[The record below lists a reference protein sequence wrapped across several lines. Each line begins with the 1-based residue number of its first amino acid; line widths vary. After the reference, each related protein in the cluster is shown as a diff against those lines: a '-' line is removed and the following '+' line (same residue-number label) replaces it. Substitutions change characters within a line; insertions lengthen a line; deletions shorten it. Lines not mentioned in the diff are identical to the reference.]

1 MGKAQNDIEEFIYK
15 ICYQP
20 IWKAVNEYI
29 SVHPTALNLSM
40 SRIHYP
46 DTAMLLD
53 MLLEYATHIRID
65 EDSLFFDAIMS
76 CTIELQQFD
85 EYRGDMSG
93 ETSQWLIASCE
104 AIITDKLETIKISS
118 VKPWSKGTQPSSSGI
133 AASKSIVPIIYRKDL
148 DKEATAF
155 LEKYYPEALEEPK
168 RVPIEDIAKE
178 KLGLNVIQGYRIT
191 DDFSIFGQICFSP
204 GRVKIY
210 DLFKTSE
217 KEEEVPRG
225 TILIDAYTYWQRNSG
240 CVNNTI
246 AHEVYHWHRH
256 RLYAAIKHILKN
268 EKFIACRCPAE
279 MVYPDEKDE
288 WTDEQR
294 MEWQAN
300 NLAPRILMPIQT
312 FTVKVDELYNQ
323 YRFDRTDTSTMLIT
337 LTAIA
342 DELADFYGVS
352 RQSALIRMT
361 ETGYSEARSVLQA
374 INEKD
379 WHSYVSLEDVFYEYS
394 TNAEFR
400 ALLDSGRF
408 KYVDGYVVIN
418 DEKYIKL
425 DENGD
430 TTLTDYA
437 WENLNECCLSFGWQ
451 RIRRASAKKVLPQ
464 IIFHRDNDEQ
474 DISKYDSKQNV
485 SVVELSKELQKK
497 RKHFEQNEKIHKLS
511 TVDKNCWTYIYEI
524 ITIKGTSK
532 PHFCD
537 LTGLGEEN
545 YRKAEKG
552 LSNKPTVRT
561 IVAIGVGLD
570 LDIDTVDNM
579 LKLAGRSFMD
589 NPEDRALKFCITGLS
604 GHSIEDCNE
613 FLESLGYEPLGT
625 KERYQ

>member
-1 MGKAQNDIEEFIYK
+1 MSKAQNEIEEFIYK
-15 ICYQP
+15 ICYRP
-20 IWKAVNEYI
+20 IWESLNNYI
-29 SVHPTALNLSM
+29 AAHPTTLNFSM
-40 SRIHYP
+40 SRIKYP

-65 EDSLFFDAIMS
+65 EDSLFFDAILS

-104 AIITDKLETIKISS
+104 AVITDRLESLTVSS
-118 VKPWSKGTQPSSSGI
+118 VKPWSKDTKPSSTGV

-155 LEKYYPEALEEPK
+155 LEKYYPEALEEPL
-168 RVPIEDIAKE
+168 RIPIEEIAKE

-191 DDFSIFGQICFSP
+191 DDFTIFGQICFSP
-204 GRVKIY
+204 GTVKIY

-217 KEEEVPRG
+217 KEQEVSRG

-256 RLYAAIKHILKN
+256 RLYAAIKHILRN

-279 MVYPDEKDE
+279 MSYPDEKEE

-312 FTVKVDELYNQ
+312 FKIKVDELYKQ
-323 YRFDRTDTSTMLIT
+323 YDYENTPLKLAV
-337 LTAIA
+337 LTCIA
-342 DELADFYGVS
+342 DDLASFYGVS

-361 ETGYSEARSVLQA
+361 ETGYMEAKSVLQA

-379 WHSYVSLEDVFYEYS
+379 WHSYVSREDVFYEYS
-394 TNAEFR
+394 TNEDFR
-400 ALLDSGRF
+400 KLLDSGKFR
-408 KYVDGYVVIN
+408 YVDGYVVIN
-418 DEKYIKL
+418 DEKYITTDDKGKATLSEYAWDNL
-425 DENGD
+425 DEC
-430 TTLTDYA
+430 T
-437 WENLNECCLSFGWQ
+437 LSFSWQ
-451 RIRRASAKKVLPQ
+451 RIRRSKAKEVLPQ
-464 IIFHRDNDEQ
+464 IIFHRDDDEQ
-474 DISKYDSKQNV
+474 DVSKYDSKQNA
-485 SVVELSKELQKK
+485 SVIQLSEQIQKE
-497 RKHFEQNEKIHKLS
+497 RRRFEQNEKIHRLS
-511 TVDKNCWTYIYEI
+511 ITDKNCWSYIYEI
-524 ITIKGTSK
+524 ITIKVTSK

-552 LSNKPTVRT
+552 QKNDPTVRT
-561 IVAIGVGLD
+561 IVAIGVGLK
-570 LDIDTVDNM
+570 LDIETVEKM
-579 LKLAGRSFMD
+579 LTLAGRSFKD
-589 NPEDRALKFCITGLS
+589 SPEDRALKFCITGLS
-604 GHSIEDCNE
+604 GHPIEDCND

-625 KERYQ
+625 KERN

>member
-1 MGKAQNDIEEFIYK
+1 MSKAQNEIEEFIYK
-15 ICYQP
+15 ICYRP
-20 IWKAVNEYI
+20 IWESLNNYI
-29 SVHPTALNLSM
+29 AAHPTTLNFSM
-40 SRIHYP
+40 SRIKYP

-65 EDSLFFDAIMS
+65 EDSLFFDAILS

-104 AIITDKLETIKISS
+104 AVITDRLESLTVSS
-118 VKPWSKGTQPSSSGI
+118 VKPWSKDTKPSSTGV

-155 LEKYYPEALEEPK
+155 LEKYYPEALEEPL
-168 RVPIEDIAKE
+168 RIPIEEIAKE

-191 DDFSIFGQICFSP
+191 DDFTIFGQICFSP
-204 GRVKIY
+204 GTVKIY

-217 KEEEVPRG
+217 KEQEVSRG

-256 RLYAAIKHILKN
+256 RLYAAIKHILRN

-279 MVYPDEKDE
+279 MSYPDEKEE

-312 FTVKVDELYNQ
+312 FKIKVDELYKQ
-323 YRFDRTDTSTMLIT
+323 YDYENTPLKLAV
-337 LTAIA
+337 LTCIA
-342 DELADFYGVS
+342 DDLASFYGVS

-361 ETGYSEARSVLQA
+361 ETGYMEAKSVLQA

-379 WHSYVSLEDVFYEYS
+379 WHSYVSREDVFYEYS
-394 TNAEFR
+394 TNEDFR
-400 ALLDSGRF
+400 KLLDSGKFR
-408 KYVDGYVVIN
+408 YVDGYVVIN
-418 DEKYIKL
+418 DEKYITTDDKGKATLSEYAWDNL
-425 DENGD
+425 DEC
-430 TTLTDYA
+430 T
-437 WENLNECCLSFGWQ
+437 LSFSWQ
-451 RIRRASAKKVLPQ
+451 RIRRSKAKEVLPQ
-464 IIFHRDNDEQ
+464 IIFHRDDDEQ
-474 DISKYDSKQNV
+474 DVSKYDSKQNA
-485 SVVELSKELQKK
+485 SVIQLSEQMQKE
-497 RKHFEQNEKIHKLS
+497 RRRFEQNEKIHRLS
-511 TVDKNCWTYIYEI
+511 ITDKNCWSYIYEI
-524 ITIKGTSK
+524 ITIKVTSK

-552 LSNKPTVRT
+552 QKNDPTVRT
-561 IVAIGVGLD
+561 IVAIGVGLK
-570 LDIDTVDNM
+570 LDIETVEKM
-579 LKLAGRSFMD
+579 LTLAGRSFKD
-589 NPEDRALKFCITGLS
+589 SPEDRALKFCITGLS
-604 GHSIEDCNE
+604 GHPIEDCND

-625 KERYQ
+625 KERN

>member
-1 MGKAQNDIEEFIYK
+1 MSNAQNEIEEFIYK
-15 ICYQP
+15 ICYRP
-20 IWKAVNEYI
+20 IWESVNNYI
-29 SVHPTALNLSM
+29 AAHPTALNLSM
-40 SRIHYP
+40 ARIKYP

-53 MLLEYATHIRID
+53 MLLEYVTHIRID
-65 EDSLFFDAIMS
+65 EDSLSFDAILS

-104 AIITDKLETIKISS
+104 AIITDKLETIKVSS
-118 VKPWSKGTQPSSSGI
+118 VKPWSRDSKPSGSGV
-133 AASKSIVPIIYRKDL
+133 AASKNIVPIIYRKDL

-155 LEKYYPEALEEPK
+155 LEKYCPETLEEPM

-191 DDFSIFGQICFSP
+191 DDFTIFGQICFSP
-204 GRVKIY
+204 GTVKIY

-217 KEEEVPRG
+217 KEQEVPRG
-225 TILIDAYTYWQRNSG
+225 TILIDAYTYCQRNSG

-256 RLYAAIKHILKN
+256 RLYAAIKSILRN
-268 EKFIACRCPAE
+268 EKFIACRCPAD
-279 MVYPDEKDE
+279 MAYPNENEE

-312 FTVKVDELYNQ
+312 FKIKVAELYKQ
-323 YRFDRTDTSTMLIT
+323 YDYENNPLKIAV
-337 LTAIA
+337 LTCIA
-342 DELADFYGVS
+342 DELASFYGVS

-361 ETGYSEARSVLQA
+361 ETGYPEAKSVLQA

-379 WHSYVSLEDVFYEYS
+379 WHSYVSREDVFYEYS
-394 TNAEFR
+394 TNEDFR
-400 ALLDSGRF
+400 KLLDTGKFR
-408 KYVDGYVVIN
+408 YVDGYVVIN
-418 DEKYIKL
+418 NEKYITTDDEGKATLSEYAWDHL
-425 DENGD
+425 DEC
-430 TTLTDYA
+430 T
-437 WENLNECCLSFGWQ
+437 LSFSWQ
-451 RIRRASAKKVLPQ
+451 RIRRSKAKEVLPQ
-464 IIFHRDNDEQ
+464 IIFHRDNDEL
-474 DISKYDSKQNV
+474 DVSKYDSKQNAA
-485 SVVELSKELQKK
+485 VVELSKELQKK

-511 TVDKNCWTYIYEI
+511 TVDKNCWTYIYDI

-589 NPEDRALKFCITGLS
+589 NPEDRALKFYITGLS

>member
-1 MGKAQNDIEEFIYK
+1 MSKAQNEIEEFIYK
-15 ICYQP
+15 ICYRP
-20 IWKAVNEYI
+20 IWESVNNYI
-29 SVHPTALNLSM
+29 AAHPTTLNFSM
-40 SRIHYP
+40 SRIKYP

-65 EDSLFFDAIMS
+65 EDSLFFDAILS

-104 AIITDKLETIKISS
+104 AVITDRLESLTVSS
-118 VKPWSKGTQPSSSGI
+118 VKPWSKDTKPSSTGV

-155 LEKYYPEALEEPK
+155 LEKYYPEALEEPL
-168 RVPIEDIAKE
+168 RVPIEEIAKE

-191 DDFSIFGQICFSP
+191 DDFTIFGQICFSP
-204 GRVKIY
+204 GTVKIY

-217 KEEEVPRG
+217 KEQEVPRG

-256 RLYAAIKHILKN
+256 RLYAAIKHILRN

-279 MVYPDEKDE
+279 MSYPDEKEE

-312 FTVKVDELYNQ
+312 FKIKVDELYKQ
-323 YRFDRTDTSTMLIT
+323 YDYENTPLKLAV
-337 LTAIA
+337 LTCIA
-342 DELADFYGVS
+342 DDLASFYGVS

-361 ETGYSEARSVLQA
+361 ETGYMEAKSVLQA

-379 WHSYVSLEDVFYEYS
+379 WHSYVSREDVFYEYS
-394 TNAEFR
+394 TNEDFR
-400 ALLDSGRF
+400 KLLDSGKFR
-408 KYVDGYVVIN
+408 YVDGYVVIN
-418 DEKYIKL
+418 DEKYITTDDKGKATLSEYAWDNL
-425 DENGD
+425 DEC
-430 TTLTDYA
+430 T
-437 WENLNECCLSFGWQ
+437 LSFSWQ
-451 RIRRASAKKVLPQ
+451 RIRRSKAKEVLPQ

-474 DISKYDSKQNV
+474 DVSKYDSKQNA
-485 SVVELSKELQKK
+485 SVIQLSEQMQKE
-497 RKHFEQNEKIHKLS
+497 RRRFEQNEKIHRLS
-511 TVDKNCWTYIYEI
+511 ITDKNCWSYIYEI

-552 LSNKPTVRT
+552 QKNDPTVRT
-561 IVAIGVGLD
+561 IVAIGVGLK
-570 LDIDTVDNM
+570 LDIETVEKM
-579 LKLAGRSFMD
+579 LTLAGRSFKD
-589 NPEDRALKFCITGLS
+589 SPEDRALKFCITGLS
-604 GHSIEDCNE
+604 GHPIEDCND

-625 KERYQ
+625 KERN

>member
-20 IWKAVNEYI
+20 IWKAVNDYI

-46 DTAMLLD
+46 DMAMLLD
-53 MLLEYATHIRID
+53 MLLEYATHIRIN
-65 EDSLFFDAIMS
+65 EDCLFFDAIMS

-85 EYRGDMSG
+85 EYCGDISA

-104 AIITDKLETIKISS
+104 AIITDKLETIKVSS
-118 VKPWSKGTQPSSSGI
+118 VKSWSKSTRPSSSGI
-133 AASKSIVPIIYRKDL
+133 AASKSIVPILYRKDL

-155 LEKYYPEALEEPK
+155 LEKYYPEALEEPM
-168 RVPIEDIAKE
+168 RVPIEDIARD
-178 KLGLNVIQGYRIT
+178 KLNLNVIQGYRIT

-204 GRVKIY
+204 GKVKIY

-256 RLYAAIKHILKN
+256 RLYASIKHILRN

-279 MVYPDEKDE
+279 MAYPNDKEE
-288 WTDEQR
+288 WADEQR

-312 FTVKVDELYNQ
+312 FTVKVDELYRQ
-323 YRFDRTDTSTMLIT
+323 YRFDRSDSSTMLIT

-342 DELADFYGVS
+342 DELAAFYGVS

-361 ETGYSEARSVLQA
+361 ETGYPEARSVLQA

-394 TNAEFR
+394 TNSDFR
-400 ALLDSGRF
+400 SQLDSGRF

-418 DEKYIKL
+418 DDKYIHP
-425 DENGD
+425 DEDGA
-430 TTLTDYA
+430 TSLTDYA
-437 WENLNECCLSFGWQ
+437 WENLDECTLSFGWQ
-451 RIRRASAKKVLPQ
+451 RIRRASAKEVLPE

-474 DISKYDSKQNV
+474 DISKYDTDKNAA
-485 SVVELSKELQKK
+485 VVKLSKDLQRRNKN
-497 RKHFEQNEKIHKLS
+497 FEENEEIHLLP
-511 TVDKNCWTYIYEI
+511 TANKNCWEYIFEI
-524 ITIKGTSK
+524 ITIKGISK
-532 PHFCD
+532 AHFCT
-537 LTGLGEEN
+537 LTELGEEN
-545 YRKAEKG
+545 YRKAKNG
-552 LSNKPTVRT
+552 LKKDPEVRT
-561 IVAIGVGLD
+561 IVAIGVGLS
-570 LDIDTVDNM
+570 LDIETVEKM
-579 LKLAGRSFMD
+579 LSLAGRNFKD
-589 NPEDRALKFCITGLS
+589 TPEDRALRFCITGLS
-604 GHSIEDCNE
+604 GYPISDCND
-613 FLESLGYEPLGT
+613 FLSARGYETLGT
-625 KERYQ
+625 KQRL

>member
-20 IWKAVNEYI
+20 IWKAVNDYI

-40 SRIHYP
+40 SRIQYP
-46 DTAMLLD
+46 DTAMLRD
-53 MLLEYATHIRID
+53 MLLEYTTNIRID

-85 EYRGDMSG
+85 EYHGDRSG
-93 ETSQWLIASCE
+93 ETSQWLISSCE
-104 AIITDKLETIKISS
+104 AIITDKLEAVKISS
-118 VKPWSKGTQPSSSGI
+118 VKPWSKGTQPSSSGV

-155 LEKYYPEALEEPK
+155 LEKYYPEALEKPK

-178 KLGLNVIQGYRIT
+178 KLNLNIIQGYRIT

-204 GRVKIY
+204 GKVKIY
-210 DLFKTSE
+210 DIFKTSE
-217 KEEEVPRG
+217 KEEDVPRG

-256 RLYAAIKHILKN
+256 RLYAAIKHILRD
-268 EKFIACRCPAE
+268 EKFIACRCPAD
-279 MVYPDEKDE
+279 MVYPDDKEE

-312 FTVKVDELYNQ
+312 FTIKVDELYQQ
-323 YRFDRTDTSTMLIT
+323 YDYANNPLKIAV
-337 LTAIA
+337 LTCIA

-361 ETGYSEARSVLQA
+361 ETGYPEARSVLQA
-374 INEKD
+374 INEKE
-379 WHSYVSLEDVFYEYS
+379 WHTHVSLEDVFYEYS
-394 TNAEFR
+394 TNDDFR
-400 ALLDSGRF
+400 KLLDSGRF

-418 DEKYIKL
+418 DEKYI
-425 DENGD
+425 
-430 TTLTDYA
+430 TTGEDGAATLSEYA
-437 WENLNECCLSFGWQ
+437 WENLDECCLSFGWQ
-451 RIRRASAKKVLPQ
+451 RIRRASAKEILPQ

-474 DISKYDSKQNV
+474 EISKYDSTKNTA
-485 SVVELSKELQKK
+485 VVELSKEMQKK
-497 RKHFEQNEKIHKLS
+497 RKNFEQNEEIHKLS
-511 TVDKNCWTYIYEI
+511 TINKNCWSYIYEI
-524 ITIKGTSK
+524 INIKGISK
-532 PHFCD
+532 PHFCN

-545 YRKAEKG
+545 YRKAESG
-552 LSNKPTVRT
+552 LKTDPKVRT
-561 IVAIGVGLD
+561 IVAIGVGLS
-570 LDIDTVDNM
+570 LDIETVENM
-579 LKLAGRSFMD
+579 LKLAGRSFKD
-589 NPEDRALKFCITGLS
+589 TPEDRALKFCITGLS
-604 GHSIEDCNE
+604 GQSIEDCND
-613 FLESLGYEPLGT
+613 FLESLGYETLGT
-625 KERYQ
+625 KERY

>member
-1 MGKAQNDIEEFIYK
+1 MSKAQNEIEEFIYK
-15 ICYQP
+15 ICYRP
-20 IWKAVNEYI
+20 IWESVNNYI
-29 SVHPTALNLSM
+29 AAHPTTLNLSM
-40 SRIHYP
+40 SRIKYP

-65 EDSLFFDAIMS
+65 EDSLFFDAILS

-85 EYRGDMSG
+85 EYHGDMSG

-104 AIITDKLETIKISS
+104 AVITDKLESLTVSS
-118 VKPWSKGTQPSSSGI
+118 VKPWSKDTKPSSAGV

-155 LEKYYPEALEEPK
+155 LEKYYPEALEEPL

-191 DDFSIFGQICFSP
+191 DNFTIFGQICFSP
-204 GRVKIY
+204 GTVKIY

-217 KEEEVPRG
+217 KEQEIPRG

-256 RLYAAIKHILKN
+256 RLYAAIKHILRN
-268 EKFIACRCPAE
+268 DKFIACRCPAE
-279 MVYPDEKDE
+279 MSYPDEKEE

-312 FTVKVDELYNQ
+312 FKIKVDELYKQ
-323 YRFDRTDTSTMLIT
+323 YDYENTPLKLAV
-337 LTAIA
+337 LTCIA
-342 DELADFYGVS
+342 DDLASFYGVS

-361 ETGYSEARSVLQA
+361 ETGYMEAKSVLQA

-379 WHSYVSLEDVFYEYS
+379 WHSYVSREDVFYEYS
-394 TNAEFR
+394 TNEDFR
-400 ALLDSGRF
+400 KLLDSGKFR
-408 KYVDGYVVIN
+408 YVDGYVVIN
-418 DEKYIKL
+418 DEKYITTDDKGKATLSEYAWDHL
-425 DENGD
+425 DEC
-430 TTLTDYA
+430 T
-437 WENLNECCLSFGWQ
+437 LSFSWQ
-451 RIRRASAKKVLPQ
+451 RIRRSKAKEILPQ

-474 DISKYDSKQNV
+474 DVSKYDSKQNAA
-485 SVVELSKELQKK
+485 VVELSKELQKK
-497 RKHFEQNEKIHKLS
+497 RKHFEQNEMIHKLS

-613 FLESLGYEPLGT
+613 FLESLGYEHLGT

>member
-1 MGKAQNDIEEFIYK
+1 MSKAQNEIEEFIYK
-15 ICYQP
+15 ICYRP
-20 IWKAVNEYI
+20 IWESVNNYI
-29 SVHPTALNLSM
+29 AAHPTTLNLSM
-40 SRIHYP
+40 SRIKYP

-65 EDSLFFDAIMS
+65 EDSLFFDAILS

-85 EYRGDMSG
+85 EYRGDISG

-104 AIITDKLETIKISS
+104 AVITDKLKSLTVSS
-118 VKPWSKGTQPSSSGI
+118 VKPWSKDTKPASTGV

-155 LEKYYPEALEEPK
+155 LEKYYPEALEEPL

-191 DDFSIFGQICFSP
+191 DNFTIFGQICFSP
-204 GRVKIY
+204 GTVKIY

-217 KEEEVPRG
+217 KEQEVPRG

-256 RLYAAIKHILKN
+256 RLYAAIKHILRN

-279 MVYPDEKDE
+279 MSYPDEKEE

-312 FTVKVDELYNQ
+312 FKIKVDELYKQ
-323 YRFDRTDTSTMLIT
+323 YDYENTPLKLAV
-337 LTAIA
+337 LTCIA
-342 DELADFYGVS
+342 DDLASFYGVS

-361 ETGYSEARSVLQA
+361 ETGYMEAKSVLQA

-379 WHSYVSLEDVFYEYS
+379 WHSYVSREDVFYEYS
-394 TNAEFR
+394 TNEDFR
-400 ALLDSGRF
+400 KLLDSGKFR
-408 KYVDGYVVIN
+408 YVDGYVVIN
-418 DEKYIKL
+418 DEKYITTDDNGKATLSEYAWDNL
-425 DENGD
+425 DEC
-430 TTLTDYA
+430 T
-437 WENLNECCLSFGWQ
+437 LSFIWQ
-451 RIRRASAKKVLPQ
+451 RIRRSKAKEVLPQ

-474 DISKYDSKQNV
+474 DVSKYDSKQNA
-485 SVVELSKELQKK
+485 SVIQLSEQMQKE
-497 RKHFEQNEKIHKLS
+497 RRRFEQNEKIHRLS
-511 TVDKNCWTYIYEI
+511 ITDKNCWSYIYEI
-524 ITIKGTSK
+524 ITIKDTSK

-552 LSNKPTVRT
+552 QKNDPTVRT
-561 IVAIGVGLD
+561 IVAIGVGLK
-570 LDIDTVDNM
+570 LDIETVEKM
-579 LKLAGRSFMD
+579 LTLAGRSFKD
-589 NPEDRALKFCITGLS
+589 SPEDRALKFCITGLS
-604 GHSIEDCNE
+604 GHPIEDCND

-625 KERYQ
+625 KERN

>member
-1 MGKAQNDIEEFIYK
+1 
-15 ICYQP
+15 
-20 IWKAVNEYI
+20 
-29 SVHPTALNLSM
+29 
-40 SRIHYP
+40 
-46 DTAMLLD
+46 
-53 MLLEYATHIRID
+53 
-65 EDSLFFDAIMS
+65 
-76 CTIELQQFD
+76 
-85 EYRGDMSG
+85 
-93 ETSQWLIASCE
+93 
-104 AIITDKLETIKISS
+104 
-118 VKPWSKGTQPSSSGI
+118 
-133 AASKSIVPIIYRKDL
+133 
-148 DKEATAF
+148 
-155 LEKYYPEALEEPK
+155 
-168 RVPIEDIAKE
+168 
-178 KLGLNVIQGYRIT
+178 
-191 DDFSIFGQICFSP
+191 
-204 GRVKIY
+204 
-210 DLFKTSE
+210 
-217 KEEEVPRG
+217 
-225 TILIDAYTYWQRNSG
+225 
-240 CVNNTI
+240 
-246 AHEVYHWHRH
+246 
-256 RLYAAIKHILKN
+256 
-268 EKFIACRCPAE
+268 
-279 MVYPDEKDE
+279 
-288 WTDEQR
+288 
-294 MEWQAN
+294 
-300 NLAPRILMPIQT
+300 MPIQT

-323 YRFDRTDTSTMLIT
+323 YRFDRADTSTMLIT

-425 DENGD
+425 DEHGD

-451 RIRRASAKKVLPQ
+451 RIRRASAKEVLPQ

-474 DISKYDSKQNV
+474 DISKYDSKQNA

-545 YRKAEKG
+545 
-552 LSNKPTVRT
+552 LS
-561 IVAIGVGLD
+561 
-570 LDIDTVDNM
+570 
-579 LKLAGRSFMD
+579 
-589 NPEDRALKFCITGLS
+589 
-604 GHSIEDCNE
+604 
-613 FLESLGYEPLGT
+613 
-625 KERYQ
+625 

>member
-400 ALLDSGRF
+400 TLLDSGRF

-418 DEKYIKL
+418 DENTSNLMKMVIPPSQTMPGKILMNAAYPL
-425 DENGD
+425 DGKE
-430 TTLTDYA
+430 YA
-437 WENLNECCLSFGWQ
+437 
-451 RIRRASAKKVLPQ
+451 VHP
-464 IIFHRDNDEQ
+464 
-474 DISKYDSKQNV
+474 
-485 SVVELSKELQKK
+485 QKK
-497 RKHFEQNEKIHKLS
+497 FFR
-511 TVDKNCWTYIYEI
+511 
-524 ITIKGTSK
+524 
-532 PHFCD
+532 
-537 LTGLGEEN
+537 
-545 YRKAEKG
+545 
-552 LSNKPTVRT
+552 
-561 IVAIGVGLD
+561 
-570 LDIDTVDNM
+570 
-579 LKLAGRSFMD
+579 RSF
-589 NPEDRALKFCITGLS
+589 FTVITTSRIFPNMTPSRMYPWLNSQRNCRRSANTLS
-604 GHSIEDCNE
+604 RTKRFTSSLRLIKTAGHTFMRLSPSKAPASHI
-613 FLESLGYEPLGT
+613 SAT
-625 KERYQ
+625 

>member
-85 EYRGDMSG
+85 EYREDMAG

-118 VKPWSKGTQPSSSGI
+118 VKPWSRDSNPSGSGV

-155 LEKYYPEALEEPK
+155 LEKYCPEALEEPM
-168 RVPIEDIAKE
+168 RVPIEDIARE

-191 DDFSIFGQICFSP
+191 DDFTIFGQICFSS
-204 GRVKIY
+204 GTVKIY

-217 KEEEVPRG
+217 KEQEVPRG

-256 RLYAAIKHILKN
+256 RLYAAIKHILRN

-279 MVYPDEKDE
+279 MSYPDEKEE

-300 NLAPRILMPIQT
+300 NLAPRILMPIET
-312 FTVKVDELYNQ
+312 FKTKVEELYQQ
-323 YRFDRTDTSTMLIT
+323 YNYSDTPLKLEV
-337 LTAIA
+337 LTCIA
-342 DELADFYGVS
+342 DDLAKFYGVS

-361 ETGYSEARSVLQA
+361 ETGYPEAKSVLQA
-374 INEKD
+374 INEKE

-394 TNAEFR
+394 TNGDFR
-400 ALLDSGRF
+400 KLFDSGRF
-408 KYVDGYVVIN
+408 KYIDGYVVIN
-418 DEKYIKL
+418 DEKYITADGTGKATLTEYAWDNL
-425 DENGD
+425 DEC
-430 TTLTDYA
+430 T
-437 WENLNECCLSFGWQ
+437 LSFGWQ
-451 RIRRASAKKVLPQ
+451 RIRRSKAKEILPQ

-474 DISKYDSKQNV
+474 DVSKYDSKQNA
-485 SVVELSKELQKK
+485 SVVQLSEQMQKE
-497 RKHFEQNEKIHKLS
+497 RRRFEQNEKIHRLS
-511 TVDKNCWTYIYEI
+511 ITDKNCWSYICEI
-524 ITIKGTSK
+524 IAIKGTSK

-552 LSNKPTVRT
+552 QKNDPTIRT
-561 IVAIGVGLD
+561 IVAIGVGLK
-570 LDIDTVDNM
+570 LDIETVEKM
-579 LKLAGRSFMD
+579 LTLAGRSFKD
-589 NPEDRALKFCITGLS
+589 SPEDRALKFCITGLS
-604 GHSIEDCNE
+604 GHPIEDCND

-625 KERYQ
+625 KERN